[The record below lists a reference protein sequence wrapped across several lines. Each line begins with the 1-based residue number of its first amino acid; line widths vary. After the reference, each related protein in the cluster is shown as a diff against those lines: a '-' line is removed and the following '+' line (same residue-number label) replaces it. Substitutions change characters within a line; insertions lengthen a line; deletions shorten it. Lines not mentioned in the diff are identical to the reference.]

1 MNTISRFAAFA
12 LIAVSPTFALAQD
25 AGKAQPATKP
35 AADVKPEAKAADT
48 TIDPAAEKL
57 ITASKDAVKKIRD
70 ISYKVKQNGDAG
82 MGDMASQGHVTV
94 SIPEKVRGFPI
105 EHYKVAIHDEK
116 GKATSEWAMNGKQLQ
131 KVDHATKKLLTMEIK
146 GGMNMP
152 PQDLWPILPQW
163 IFEDLFANPMMK
175 LQSAVMLPD
184 AEVAGV
190 KCKVVKYVQVMEMPM
205 EDDMGEGEKK
215 DDKAEKKAAP
225 KMVSTNIKYL
235 GVDDNLPRK
244 FENSTKIE
252 GGDEAMGGQSW
263 GLKGE
268 MTEMKVNAGLKA
280 EDFAFKAPEG
290 YAAEVGTADNMG
302 MQSEEQAPELKAK
315 PGSDA
320 LDFKLSDP
328 TGKEVTLASL
338 KGRVVLLDFWAT
350 WCGPCK
356 QAMPSIQKLHEKYK
370 DKPVTIIGVNCWEK
384 SDKLAI
390 DYMAKKDF
398 TYTLLLKGDDLA
410 KAYGVSGI
418 PTFIL
423 IDTEGKVLHAASGFS
438 DGEEEHLAEMI
449 DKALAKK

>member
-1 MNTISRFAAFA
+1 VNTISRLASFV

-35 AADVKPEAKAADT
+35 AADVKPEAKPVDT
-48 TIDPAAEKL
+48 TVDPAAEKL

-70 ISYKVKQNGDAG
+70 ISFKVKQKGDSG
-82 MGDMASQGHVTV
+82 MGDQASQGQVTIT
-94 SIPEKVRGFPI
+94 IPEKVRGFPI
-105 EHYKVAIHDEK
+105 ENYKVALHDEK
-116 GKATSEWAMNGKQLQ
+116 GKVMSEWAMNGKQLQ
-131 KVDHATKKLLTMEIK
+131 KIDHGTKKILTMELK
-146 GGMNMP
+146 GAMNMP

-175 LQSAVMLPD
+175 TQSAVMLPD

-190 KCKVVKYVQVMEMPM
+190 KCKVVKYVQVMEMPI

-215 DDKAEKKAAP
+215 DDKAQKKAAP
-225 KMVSTNIKYL
+225 KMVTTNTKYL

-252 GGDEAMGGQSW
+252 GGEEAMSGQSW
-263 GLKGE
+263 GLQGE

-280 EDFAFKAPEG
+280 EDFAFKTPEG
-290 YAAEVGTADNMG
+290 YAAEVGTPESMG
-302 MQSEEQAPELKAK
+302 MQSEQSAPELKAT
-315 PGSDA
+315 PGSPA

-328 TGKEVTLASL
+328 SGKEVTLASL

-370 DKPVTIIGVNCWEK
+370 DQAVTIIGVNCWERG
-384 SDKLAI
+384 DAPA
-390 DYMAKKDF
+390 YMKKKDF
-398 TYTLLLKGDDLA
+398 TYTLLLKGDELA
-410 KAYGVSGI
+410 TAYGISGI

-423 IDTEGKVLHAASGFS
+423 IDGEGKVIHAASGFS